1 MSAPRLIEMPP
12 RAPLAHHPACAHRV
26 VRAAIVLTVA
36 LINVGC
42 DTDPSVFPSKSITIV
57 VPWSAGGGTD
67 GLARA
72 IAKEATDVLGVS
84 VNVLNKTGGQG
95 MIGHLHGMR
104 AFPDGYTLTM
114 ITFELATYK
123 ALGRSHVE
131 VAGFQPLLQLN
142 EDPSAITV
150 RADAPYKTLGD
161 FLDAARANPERI
173 TIGNSGPG
181 SVWHLAALRLQDA
194 AGVEIAHIPFD
205 GAAPAVVQVLGG
217 HIDAVS
223 VSPAE
228 VIQHVQVGRLR
239 ILGVMADQRDP
250 AVPDVPTMREQGVD
264 VVFGAWRG
272 LALPAGT
279 PDDVVATLRDGFKQ
293 AYDTA
298 GFRDAAAAAKLG
310 LSYLDTDAFTA
321 ALIEREAAAAKLVGN
336 AVSQN
341 PSTIDFLLGRGL
353 VPTIAGVAFV
363 VLAIAL
369 AATARKKAPSAKPT
383 PPPSV
388 KHNGVAS
395 ALAGLVAYWAAMH
408 WLGYIGPTLAFMLY
422 LQWVVMA
429 DRRRV
434 RVVASSV
441 VVTAAIYLAFGQIL
455 NVPLPAI

>member
-1 MSAPRLIEMPP
+1 MSV
-12 RAPLAHHPACAHRV
+12 HRIMQ
-26 VRAAIVLTVA
+26 AAVALTVA

-42 DTDPSVFPSKSITIV
+42 DTERSAFPSKSITVV

-72 IAKEATDVLGVS
+72 IAKEATDVFGVS

-95 MIGHLHGMR
+95 VIGHLHGMR

-150 RADAPYKTLGD
+150 STDAPYKTLGD
-161 FLDAARANPERI
+161 FLDAARANPGQI

-181 SVWHLAALRLQDA
+181 GVWDLAARRLQEA
-194 AGVEIAHIPFD
+194 AKVEFALIPFD

-228 VIQHVQVGRLR
+228 VIQHVEVGRLR
-239 ILGVMADQRDP
+239 ILGVMAEQRDS
-250 AVPDVPTMREQGVD
+250 AIPDVPTMREQGVD

-293 AYDTA
+293 AYDTP
-298 GFRDAAAAAKLG
+298 GFREAAANAKLG
-310 LSYLDTDAFTA
+310 LSYLDTDAFTT
-321 ALIEREAAAAKLVGN
+321 ALVEREAAAAQLVAN

-341 PSTIDFLLGRGL
+341 PSTVDLLLGRAL

-369 AATARKKAPSAKPT
+369 VVTSRKKSPFAQPT
-383 PPPSV
+383 PTASV
-388 KHNGVAS
+388 KHNGVML
-395 ALAGLVAYWAAMH
+395 ALAGLVAYWLAMH

-429 DRRRV
+429 DRRRL
-434 RVVASSV
+434 RVIASSV

-455 NVPLPAI
+455 DVPLPAI